1 MRSHGWLPPII
12 FACLLTCG
20 CARAAD
26 SKVDEQ
32 KLKSWVSELASQDFD
47 VRERAELSLTG
58 LEIDVVEQL
67 NKALAAQTDEEVVA
81 RLKRV
86 IFRLSHPRW
95 LHELNAAKAE
105 AQKTGR
111 PILIFS
117 TIGESDGFA

>member
-1 MRSHGWLPPII
+1 MRSHGWLSSII
-12 FACLLTCG
+12 CVCLLTCG

-26 SKVDEQ
+26 TKVDEQ
-32 KLKSWVSELASQDFD
+32 KLKTWVSELASQDFD
-47 VRERAELSLTG
+47 TRERAELSLTG
-58 LEIDVVEQL
+58 LEIDAVEQL